1 MAKAILKLNYKEY
14 VMTPEDALHIL
25 NLIMGKA
32 ERYETTYAS
41 GSRTKTYHVYDI
53 PLEEKTEHLEIV
65 ADDLYRMAKLA
76 GRPTKT

>member
-1 MAKAILKLNYKEY
+1 MAKAILRLNYKEY

-25 NLIMGKA
+25 DLISKA

-41 GSRTKTYHVYDI
+41 DSGTKTYHVYDI
-53 PLEEKTEHLEIV
+53 PLGEKTEHLEIV

-76 GRPTKT
+76 GRPIKT

>member
-25 NLIMGKA
+25 NLMGKA

-41 GSRTKTYHVYDI
+41 DSRTKTYHVYDI